1 MSQLEV
7 DLFLCRQDNFG
18 VLVHDHNSGDTASI
32 DAPDPVTIQKTLQRK
47 GWALTHILTTHH
59 HGDHVEGNLAL
70 KSASNCKI
78 VGPKAEAGKIPGID
92 QPVSGHDTFSF
103 AGRDVIV
110 IDTPGH
116 TRGHIAFH
124 IASEDV
130 VFVGDTLFSLGCGRV
145 FEGTMDEMWASLE
158 KLKKLPQQTRIYC
171 GHEYTES
178 NARFALTIE
187 PGNSDLQK
195 RSAEVSRKR
204 NRGEL
209 TLPTTIGE
217 ELRVNP
223 FLRADSV
230 EIRERLGLNGATE
243 SQVFA
248 EIRRRKDNF

>member
-18 VLVHDHNSGDTASI
+18 VLIHDRNTGQTASI
-32 DAPDPVTIQKTLQRK
+32 DAPDAVAIQKALQRNN
-47 GWALTHILTTHH
+47 WALSHILTTHH
-59 HGDHVEGNLAL
+59 HSDHVEGNLAL
-70 KSASNCKI
+70 KSALNCRI

-92 QPVSGHDTFSF
+92 QVVAEHDTFSF
-103 AGRDVIV
+103 AGRDVV
-110 IDTPGH
+110 VLETPGH
-116 TRGHIAFH
+116 TRGHVAYH
-124 IASEDV
+124 IPSENL
-130 VFVGDTLFSLGCGRV
+130 VFVGDTLFSLSCGRV
-145 FEGTMDEMWASLE
+145 FEGTMDQMWASLE
-158 KLKKLPQQTRIYC
+158 KLKKLPPQTKIYC

-187 PGNSDLQK
+187 PGNGDLQK
-195 RSAEVSRKR
+195 RAAEVSRKR

-209 TLPTTIGE
+209 TIPTTIGE

-230 EIRERLGLNGATE
+230 EIRERLGLSSATE

-248 EIRRRKDNF
+248 EIRRRKDSF

>member
-18 VLVHDHNSGDTASI
+18 ILVHNRESGETASI
-32 DAPDPVTIQKTLQRK
+32 DAPDAVAIHKEAQRK

-59 HGDHVEGNLAL
+59 HGDHIEGNLAL
-70 KSASNCKI
+70 KSATGCKI
-78 VGPKAEAGKIPGID
+78 VGPKAEASKIPGID
-92 QPVSGHDTFSF
+92 QTVSGHDTFTF
-103 AGRDVIV
+103 AGRDVAV

-116 TRGHIAFH
+116 TRGHIAFY
-124 IASEDV
+124 IPSDDL

-145 FEGTMDEMWASLE
+145 FEGTMEEMWASLE
-158 KLKKLPQQTRIYC
+158 KLKKLPPQTRIYC

-195 RSAEVSRKR
+195 RAAEASRKR

-217 ELRVNP
+217 ELKVNP

-230 EIRERLGLNGATE
+230 EIRERLGLHGATD

-248 EIRRRKDNF
+248 EVRHRKDNF

>member
-18 VLVHDHNSGDTASI
+18 VLIHDRDSGETASI
-32 DAPDPVTIQKTLQRK
+32 DAPDAGAVQKALRRN
-47 GWALTHILTTHH
+47 GWTLTHILTTHH

-78 VGPKAEAGKIPGID
+78 IGPKAEAGKIPGID
-92 QPVSGHDTFSF
+92 QAVSDHDTFSF
-103 AGRDVIV
+103 AGRNVAV

-124 IASEDV
+124 IPSDDV

-145 FEGTMDEMWASLE
+145 FEGSMEDMWASLE
-158 KLKKLPQQTRIYC
+158 KLKKLPPQTRIYC
-171 GHEYTES
+171 GHEYTEN

-195 RSAEVSRKR
+195 RAAEVSRKR

-209 TLPTTIGE
+209 TVPIAIGE
-217 ELRVNP
+217 ELKVNP

-230 EIRERLGLNGATE
+230 EIRERLGLQSATDR
-243 SQVFA
+243 QVFA
-248 EIRRRKDNF
+248 EMRRRKDSF